1 MKKSRKTDAA
11 IRTSDI
17 AAGSLY
23 RKSVLFMR
31 ISFGKSVLF
40 SLDIKA
46 WDDSQQVS
54 VSVSEYPSRD
64 GFA

>member
-1 MKKSRKTDAA
+1 MKKSCKTDAA
-11 IRTSDI
+11 NRTSDI

-23 RKSVLFMR
+23 QKSVLFMH

-46 WDDSQQVS
+46 WHDSQQLS
-54 VSVSEYPSRD
+54 VSVAEYPSRK